1 MPLDTGEARIVS
13 QAPPGQYGNYLGQRL
28 ICSIKVEFKK
38 KHISFG

>member
-28 ICSIKVEFKK
+28 ICRVTGEVVLGPF
-38 KHISFG
+38 